1 MNDSGKK
8 YNPSYAGNRSDLFH
22 FPAADALNADFH
34 PLVSSVVIHIDGL
47 DVGFENAGGYLH
59 NVHTDSA
66 FFLRKTPADDSR
78 ALNFLL
84 SANFTDI
91 AHSDTSIIKLC
102 ISIDVIP
109 KAE

>member
-47 DVGFENAGGYLH
+47 DVGFENAGGNLH
-59 NVHTDSA
+59 NVHADSA
-66 FFLRKTPADDSR
+66 FFLRKTSADDSCT
-78 ALNFLL
+78 LNFFL

-91 AHSDTSIIKLC
+91 AHSDTSIVKLC
-102 ISIDVIP
+102 ISLT
-109 KAE
+109 